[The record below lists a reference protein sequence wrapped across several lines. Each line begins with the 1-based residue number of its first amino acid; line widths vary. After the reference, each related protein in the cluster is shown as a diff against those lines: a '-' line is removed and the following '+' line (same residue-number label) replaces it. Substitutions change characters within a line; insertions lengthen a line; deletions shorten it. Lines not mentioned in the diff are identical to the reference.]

1 MFSFAFWRKVT
12 IESKYFGG
20 LFLKVSYFQSSRQ
33 CLSNSHVT
41 LNHLGGLVKSADSGL
56 AGLSPAHPWPRP
68 PAAPTSLRTADLQA
82 RVAQDTGMWSQI
94 YLTSSAS
101 VLESQMNALHIS
113 SSLMFLIVLFSILM
127 GFFFFSSFDSKFVY
141 QQRGLGPI
149 EEDTILVIDPNHAA
163 ILQSSG
169 KNLWVKLL
177 MFLKLVLPILGVKC
191 TTGSGLRKSVVC
203 NSGEKVRL
211 KKA

>member
-33 CLSNSHVT
+33 CLSNSYVT

-94 YLTSSAS
+94 YLTSSSAS

-127 GFFFFSSFDSKFVY
+127 VLFFFLALLTVSLFTSKEDSG
-141 QQRGLGPI
+141 Q
-149 EEDTILVIDPNHAA
+149 
-163 ILQSSG
+163 
-169 KNLWVKLL
+169 
-177 MFLKLVLPILGVKC
+177 
-191 TTGSGLRKSVVC
+191 
-203 NSGEKVRL
+203 L
-211 KKA
+211 KKTLFLL

>member
-1 MFSFAFWRKVT
+1 MCLHVVCMANTIANIVLITTRPAMFTLYLTLQRKFKEVMFSFAFWRKVT

-68 PAAPTSLRTADLQA
+68 PAAPTALRTADLQA

-127 GFFFFSSFDSKFVY
+127 GFFFF
-141 QQRGLGPI
+141 
-149 EEDTILVIDPNHAA
+149 
-163 ILQSSG
+163 
-169 KNLWVKLL
+169 
-177 MFLKLVLPILGVKC
+177 
-191 TTGSGLRKSVVC
+191 
-203 NSGEKVRL
+203 
-211 KKA
+211 

>member
-68 PAAPTSLRTADLQA
+68 PAAPTALRTADLQA

-94 YLTSSAS
+94 YLTSSSAS

-127 GFFFFSSFDSKFVY
+127 VFFFF
-141 QQRGLGPI
+141 
-149 EEDTILVIDPNHAA
+149 
-163 ILQSSG
+163 
-169 KNLWVKLL
+169 
-177 MFLKLVLPILGVKC
+177 
-191 TTGSGLRKSVVC
+191 
-203 NSGEKVRL
+203 
-211 KKA
+211 